1 LTQTITKKSQIDKSD
16 FDLVNKAMKIV
27 GFEENTIVTIWNVVA
42 SILHLGNIKFED
54 SETNDKCAISSNCIN
69 SEIKTIAKLLS
80 IGEKDLI
87 DALTTRVIATGAKDI
102 VTANHTT
109 KDASYSRDAFAKVN
123 FSCLL

>member
-1 LTQTITKKSQIDKSD
+1 MTQAITKNSHSDKND

-27 GFEENTIVTIWNVVA
+27 GFDENTIETIWSIVA
-42 SILHLGNIKFED
+42 SILHLGNIIFED
-54 SETNDKCAISSNCIN
+54 SETNDKCAISKSSVNN
-69 SEIKTIAKLLS
+69 EIKVIAKLLNV
-80 IGEKDLI
+80 GEKDLI

-123 FSCLL
+123 FHY